1 MQHYL
6 EFMLFAFSAM
16 VSPGP
21 NNLMLMHSGLNFGIK
36 RTLPQFV
43 GSTIGLIFMMT
54 LIAAGLGILF
64 EKVPNIKVVIKVLG
78 TLYMLFLAC
87 KISQMNENKTNAQLS
102 APLTVLKAFGFQMV
116 NPKLWVIC
124 ITFFGVFQMNAHFWL
139 NSLLLIISIVIITIP
154 SAFIWMSFGKV
165 IEKIIKTTRH
175 RKILNLSLAFS
186 LAATVVLL
194 WI

>member
-6 EFMLFAFSAM
+6 EFMLFAFSVM
-16 VSPGP
+16 VSPRP
-21 NNLMLMHSGLNFGIK
+21 NNLMMMHSGLHFGIK
-36 RTLPQFV
+36 RTLPQFL
-43 GSTIGLIFMMT
+43 GSTIGLIVILI

-64 EKVPNIKVVIKVLG
+64 ERVPNIKRVIKVLG

-87 KISQMNENKTNAQLS
+87 KISQMNENKTNSQLTS
-102 APLTVLKAFGFQMV
+102 PLTVVKAFGFQMV

-139 NSLLLIISIVIITIP
+139 NSVFLIASIVVITIP

-165 IEKIIKTTRH
+165 LEKIFKTTRH
-175 RKILNLSLAFS
+175 RKILNLTLAFS

>member
-1 MQHYL
+1 
-6 EFMLFAFSAM
+6 MLFAFSAM

-43 GSTIGLIFMMT
+43 GSTIGLIFMML

-87 KISQMNENKTNAQLS
+87 KISQMNENKTNAVVT
-102 APLTVLKAFGFQMV
+102 APLTVLKAFGFQMI

-124 ITFFGVFQMNAHFWL
+124 ITFFGVFQMNDHFWL
-139 NSLLLIISIVIITIP
+139 NSLFLIASIVIITIP

-175 RKILNLSLAFS
+175 RKILNLTLAFS